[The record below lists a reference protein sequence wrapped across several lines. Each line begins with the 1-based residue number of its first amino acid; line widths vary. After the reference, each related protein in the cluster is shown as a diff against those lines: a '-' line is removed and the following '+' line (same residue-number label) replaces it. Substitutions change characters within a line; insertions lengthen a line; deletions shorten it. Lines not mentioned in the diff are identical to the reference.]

1 MYMCVSTGAMC
12 VCVSAQVLCVYVC
25 VSTSAMCY
33 VCVCQHKCCV
43 LYVLRVRQH
52 KYYVLCVMCMS
63 AQVRAVLAGLRGKE
77 VRHGH
82 RHHAQHTSHRRLR
95 HPHAAVGQGQCT
107 RHRRRHDVRTF
118 PCVFVVSVT
127 YDRSIWEIFVW
138 EIIIMIRVMIIITG
152 IY

>member
-1 MYMCVSTGAMC
+1 MLCVMCVSAQVLCVMCVYACVSSVMYMCVSTGAMC
-12 VCVSAQVLCVYVC
+12 VCVSAQ
-25 VSTSAMCY
+25 
-33 VCVCQHKCCV
+33 
-43 LYVLRVRQH
+43 
-52 KYYVLCVMCMS
+52 VLCVMCMS

-118 PCVFVVSVT
+118 PCCVFVVSVT